1 MAEPERTRSP
11 AYAVLRA
18 SSRRVDRLIQSE
30 LARQGGGV
38 ATIFNDQFE
47 LCGSR
52 RVYRP
57 ALAEIHALGLAEIV
71 RFPKRY
77 TCRPSDRWR
86 EMRTMRDASIAST
99 MAREHCNDAGTQA
112 RQPSHAASAGS
123 DVA

>member
-112 RQPSHAASAGS
+112 SQPSHAASAG
-123 DVA
+123 

>member
-52 RVYRP
+52 RVLSAGAGRDRAVSEAVHLP
-57 ALAEIHALGLAEIV
+57 TIRSLA
-71 RFPKRY
+71 
-77 TCRPSDRWR
+77 
-86 EMRTMRDASIAST
+86 RDA
-99 MAREHCNDAGTQA
+99 HDAGCVD
-112 RQPSHAASAGS
+112 RFHHGP
-123 DVA
+123 

>member
-1 MAEPERTRSP
+1 
-11 AYAVLRA
+11 VLRA

-57 ALAEIHALGLAEIV
+57 ALAEIV

-86 EMRTMRDASIAST
+86 EMRTMLLRCVPHLELAVRKA
-99 MAREHCNDAGTQA
+99 
-112 RQPSHAASAGS
+112 
-123 DVA
+123 

>member
-52 RVYRP
+52 RVYRLGAGRDP
-57 ALAEIHALGLAEIV
+57 RAWLGRDRAVSEAVHLPTIRSLA
-71 RFPKRY
+71 
-77 TCRPSDRWR
+77 
-86 EMRTMRDASIAST
+86 RDA
-99 MAREHCNDAGTQA
+99 HDAGCVD
-112 RQPSHAASAGS
+112 RFHHGP
-123 DVA
+123 